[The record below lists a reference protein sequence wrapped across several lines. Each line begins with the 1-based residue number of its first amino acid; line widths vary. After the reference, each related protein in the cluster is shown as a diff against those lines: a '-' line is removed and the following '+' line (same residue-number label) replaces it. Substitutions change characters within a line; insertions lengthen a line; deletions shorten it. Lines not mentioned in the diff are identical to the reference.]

1 MTPPHEMATA
11 RPAKT
16 DYLFFVADGKGGH
29 FFSRTYDEHR
39 AHVRRLMGKDMPP
52 AAPAPS
58 PAATKL

>member
-1 MTPPHEMATA
+1 MATA